1 MLAIVI
7 DLAKLGDPTA
17 IAADVEA
24 VKAHIR
30 TSRVAPG
37 FDEVLLPGEPERRA
51 AADRSAAGIAVDAT
65 TWHDIREAA
74 AKLGI
79 TEAEIERAV
88 GAN

>member
-17 IAADVEA
+17 IGP
-24 VKAHIR
+24 
-30 TSRVAPG
+30 TSRQS
-37 FDEVLLPGEPERRA
+37 RRISA
-51 AADRSAAGIAVDAT
+51 HRESRRGSTRCCCRASRSGGRAERSATGIPVDAT